1 MYLKKLNILIIT
13 DQKVSS
19 KNQCDG
25 LVNILKNKKKLRVN
39 IKRKKIALKYI
50 RKLPSFIIYIL
61 LKIKLINCSEFK
73 EIRPDLVISCGR
85 VAAPFNLYIKH
96 LYNCKNIH
104 ILNPYMKYN
113 KFDLIFIPKHDNLPK
128 LKNIIKTRTSIVNKE
143 KLIIS
148 KKESSLFN
156 KYFKIP
162 STRKIVTILLGGDG
176 GSGTLRT
183 DDINKLVSYIKKEK
197 DNNFFYCFLFSRRT
211 NETMK
216 EKIKENFNKT
226 SYIWNETSPNP
237 YWFLL
242 KKSSYIVVTADSIS
256 MTSESIAAKKNVFV
270 FFPKVLKPK
279 VKKFQ
284 SLLLNEKITRKYY
297 GSLYG
302 YKNFKLVD
310 DEQVITTN
318 INERLLPSLMN
329 P

>member
-85 VAAPFNLYIKH
+85 IAAPFNLYIKH
-96 LYNCKNIH
+96 LHNCKNIH
-104 ILNPYMKYN
+104 VLNPYIKYN
-113 KFDLIFIPKHDNLPK
+113 KFDLIFVPKHDNLIK
-128 LKNIIKTRTSIVNKE
+128 SKNIIETRTSIVNRE

-162 STRKIVTILLGGDG
+162 SKKKIVTILLGGDG

-183 DDINKLVSYIKKEK
+183 DDINKLVSYIKNEK
-197 DNNFFYCFLFSRRT
+197 NNNYFYCFLFSRRT
-211 NETMK
+211 NKIMK
-216 EKIKENFNKT
+216 EKIKKNFNKT
-226 SYIWNETSPNP
+226 SYIWNEISPNP

-242 KKSSYIVVTADSIS
+242 KKSEYIVVTADSIS
-256 MTSESIAAKKNVFV
+256 MTSESIASKKNVFV

-279 VKKFQ
+279 VKRFQ
-284 SLLLNEKITRKYY
+284 TLLLNEKITRKYY

-302 YKNFKLVD
+302 YKNFKLVN
-310 DEQVITTN
+310 DEQLITTN
-318 INERLLPSLMN
+318 INEKLLPSLMN